1 MGDAVF
7 NFKDDIMIHSS
18 PELFR
23 SGVVALIGPPN
34 AGKSTLLNTIVGEKV
49 AIVSPKPQTTRNQI
63 TGIYNSE
70 GVQAVFLDTPG
81 VHHSKMKLNRFLV
94 DAAWKALGGADV
106 VVLMLDGLRYAS
118 RPEQWRRDLAPL
130 IKPLQN
136 LAQPFFVVVNKLD
149 KIGSREKMLPLL
161 ARCGAEWPGVEIF
174 PVSAVKKTGVD
185 TFLKR
190 IIASLPSGPPLY
202 DDDQLSTLPLRFM
215 VTEIIREKLFMT
227 MQDEIPYNLAVD
239 IEVWED
245 DPAGGPIHIA
255 AVIYVSKDNYK
266 GMVIGKRGENL
277 KKVGSMARPEIVELV
292 GSKVFLEL
300 WVKVK
305 SRWTEN
311 SPFMTG
317 LGLGN

>member
-1 MGDAVF
+1 MNG
-7 NFKDDIMIHSS
+7 SS
-18 PELFR
+18 EMFR
-23 SGVVALIGPPN
+23 TGVVTLIGPPN

-63 TGIYNSE
+63 TGIYNRE

-94 DAAWKALGGADV
+94 DAAWKALEGSDV

-118 RPEQWRRDLAPL
+118 RPEHWRRDLAPL
-130 IKPLQN
+130 IKPLKN
-136 LAQPFFVVVNKLD
+136 LAQPFFVVVNKID
-149 KIGSREKMLPLL
+149 KIGGREKILPLL
-161 ARCGAEWPGVEIF
+161 ARCGSEWPGVDIF
-174 PVSAVKKTGVD
+174 PVSAVKGTGVKTLVNRVVD
-185 TFLKR
+185 
-190 IIASLPSGPPLY
+190 ALPPGPPLY
-202 DDDQLSTLPLRFM
+202 DEDQLSTLPLRFM

-227 MQDEIPYNLAVD
+227 MQEEIPYNLAVD
-239 IEVWED
+239 IEAWEE
-245 DPAGGPIHIA
+245 DPEGGPVHIS

-277 KKVGSMARPEIVELV
+277 KKVGSMARPEIIELV
-292 GSKVFLEL
+292 GSKIFLEL

-311 SPFMTG
+311 ASFMSR